1 MDWEPRVAE
10 WWSEADKKERH
21 PFSPRSRFLYTVRSP
36 LTLPAHPTVLAAAED
51 SEFVLPFALSDI
63 GWVLVAVALL
73 LVAAAVLDALGRRRR
88 RRAAALKPVPHRSTE
103 P

>member
-1 MDWEPRVAE
+1 VAE
-10 WWSEADKKERH
+10 WWSEADNKGRH
-21 PFSPRSRFLYTVRSP
+21 PFPPRFRSLPTVRSP

-51 SEFVLPFALSDI
+51 SGSALPFALSDI

-73 LVAAAVLDALGRRRR
+73 LVAAVLLDALGRRRR
-88 RRAAALKPVPHRSTE
+88 RRAAALKPAPHRSTE